1 MARATLHTHKTL
13 DELLLEKNRITE
25 AQLAEVRR
33 VHALEG
39 GGWASH
45 FVDAGC
51 ISDNEL
57 LQLVISETSLPY
69 LPLLQ
74 VTPRLELMEE
84 FTPDFLNTFECF
96 PVDEIAPVLTI
107 ATPNPFQPELLRS
120 RKTAVR
126 DVQLFVCRV
135 SEWREFLRRVA
146 EHREPQAAT

>member
-1 MARATLHTHKTL
+1 MPRGPFSADTTL
-13 DELLLEKNRITE
+13 DAVLLAKRRITE
-25 AQLAEVRR
+25 EQLAEVRR

-57 LQLVISETSLPY
+57 LQLVINETGLPY

-74 VTPRLELMEE
+74 VSVKPELLEE
-84 FTPDFLNTFECF
+84 FTLDFLTTFECF
-96 PVDEIAPVLTI
+96 PVDEITPVLTM
-107 ATPNPFQPELLRS
+107 ATPNPFQPELIRS
-120 RKTAVR
+120 RKTAAR

-135 SEWREFLRRVA
+135 SEWRECLRRVTEKKSTA
-146 EHREPQAAT
+146 